1 MMTLDLT
8 IALAGF
14 AFVSQISPGPNNFM
28 LMASGMNYGWL
39 RSLPHMLGIGVG
51 FPVMVVLVGLGIMQ
65 VFELVPYSF
74 NALRVLSA
82 GYLVYLAWKIATAQ
96 PLSSNHAGKPTK
108 PLSFAQ
114 AAAFQWVNPKTWAMA
129 VTAITAYSPEARPL
143 GSVFF
148 IALVFAVIGTVTIT
162 SWTML
167 GQQLRHLLRT
177 PAAYRSFNIC
187 CALVLV
193 MSIYPMLARGLQ

>member
-1 MMTLDLT
+1 MITLDLT

-39 RSLPHMLGIGVG
+39 RTLPHMLGIGLG
-51 FPVMVVLVGLGIMQ
+51 FPVMVVLVGLGVMQ
-65 VFELVPYSF
+65 VFDIVPYSF
-74 NALRVLSA
+74 NVLRILSVA
-82 GYLVYLAWKIATAQ
+82 YLVYLAWKIATAL
-96 PLSSNHAGKPTK
+96 PADTDSISENTR
-108 PLSFAQ
+108 PLSFIQ

-129 VTAITAYSPEARPL
+129 VTAITAYSPPERSL
-143 GSVFF
+143 TSVFF
-148 IALVFAVIGTVTIT
+148 IALVFAVIGTVTIN

-167 GQQLRHLLRT
+167 GRQLRHLLRT

-193 MSIYPMLARGLQ
+193 MSVYPLLTRSM

>member
-1 MMTLDLT
+1 MITLDLT

-39 RSLPHMLGIGVG
+39 RTLPHMLGIGLG
-51 FPVMVVLVGLGIMQ
+51 FPVMVVLVGLGVMQ
-65 VFELVPYSF
+65 VFDIVPYSF
-74 NALRVLSA
+74 NVLRILSVA
-82 GYLVYLAWKIATAQ
+82 YLVYLAWKIATAL
-96 PLSSNHAGKPTK
+96 PADTDGISENTR
-108 PLSFAQ
+108 PLSFIQ

-129 VTAITAYSPEARPL
+129 VTAITAYSPPERSL
-143 GSVFF
+143 TSVFF
-148 IALVFAVIGTVTIT
+148 IALVFAVIGTVTIN

-167 GQQLRHLLRT
+167 GRQLRHLLRT

-193 MSIYPMLARGLQ
+193 MSIYPMLARGFE

>member
-14 AFVSQISPGPNNFM
+14 AFVSQMSPGPNNFM

-39 RSLPHMLGIGVG
+39 RTLPHMLGIGIG
-51 FPVMVVLVGLGIMQ
+51 FPAMVVLVGLGVMQ
-65 VFELVPYSF
+65 VFDAVPHSF
-74 NALRVLSA
+74 SVLRILSVT
-82 GYLVYLAWKIATAQ
+82 YLVYLAWKIATAQ
-96 PLSSNHAGKPTK
+96 PVDTDATREGTR
-108 PLSFAQ
+108 PLSFVQ

-129 VTAITAYSPEARPL
+129 VTAITAYSPQERPL

-148 IALVFAVIGTVTIT
+148 IALVFAVIGTVTIN
-162 SWTML
+162 SWTVL

-193 MSIYPMLARGLQ
+193 MSVYPMLVRGFE

>member
-14 AFVSQISPGPNNFM
+14 AFVSQMSPGPNNFM

-39 RSLPHMLGIGVG
+39 RTLPHMLGIGIG
-51 FPVMVVLVGLGIMQ
+51 FPVMVVLVGLGVMQ
-65 VFELVPYSF
+65 VFDIVPYSF
-74 NALRVLSA
+74 NVLRALSA
-82 GYLVYLAWKIATAQ
+82 AYLVYLAWKIATAQ
-96 PLSSNHAGKPTK
+96 PADTDDISENTR
-108 PLSFAQ
+108 PLSFVQ

-129 VTAITAYSPEARPL
+129 VTAITAYSPPERPL
-143 GSVFF
+143 TSVFF
-148 IALVFAVIGTVTIT
+148 IALVFAVIGTVTIN
-162 SWTML
+162 SWTVL

-177 PAAYRSFNIC
+177 PAAYRSFNVG

-193 MSIYPMLARGLQ
+193 LSVYPMLARGM

>member
-1 MMTLDLT
+1 MLTLDLT

-39 RSLPHMLGIGVG
+39 RTLPHMLGIGIG
-51 FPVMVVLVGLGIMQ
+51 FPVMVVLVGLGVMQ
-65 VFELVPYSF
+65 VFDAVPHSF
-74 NALRVLSA
+74 NVLRILSVA
-82 GYLVYLAWKIATAQ
+82 YLVYLAWKIATAQ
-96 PLSSNHAGKPTK
+96 PADTDGISETTR
-108 PLSFAQ
+108 PLSFVQ

-129 VTAITAYSPEARPL
+129 VTAITAYSPQDRPL
-143 GSVFF
+143 SAVFF
-148 IALVFAVIGTVTIT
+148 IALVFALIGIVTIN

-177 PAAYRSFNIC
+177 PAAYRGFNIC

-193 MSIYPMLARGLQ
+193 MSVYPMLTRGFE

>member
-1 MMTLDLT
+1 
-8 IALAGF
+8 
-14 AFVSQISPGPNNFM
+14 M

-39 RSLPHMLGIGVG
+39 RTLPHMLGIGIG
-51 FPVMVVLVGLGIMQ
+51 FPAMVVLVGLGVMQ
-65 VFELVPYSF
+65 VFDAVPHSF
-74 NALRVLSA
+74 SVLRILSVT
-82 GYLVYLAWKIATAQ
+82 YLVYLAWKIATAQ
-96 PLSSNHAGKPTK
+96 PVDTDATREGTR
-108 PLSFAQ
+108 PLSFVQ

-129 VTAITAYSPEARPL
+129 VTAITAYSPQERPL

-148 IALVFAVIGTVTIT
+148 IALVFAVIGTVTIN
-162 SWTML
+162 SWTVL

-193 MSIYPMLARGLQ
+193 MSVYPMLVRGFE